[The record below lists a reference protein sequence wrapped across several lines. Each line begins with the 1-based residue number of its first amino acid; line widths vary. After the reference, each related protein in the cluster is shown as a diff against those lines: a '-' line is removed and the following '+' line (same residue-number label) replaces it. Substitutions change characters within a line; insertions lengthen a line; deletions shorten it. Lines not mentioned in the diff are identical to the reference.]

1 VANHIKT
8 LSSAIHSV
16 DPTTQ
21 RNAAATYILII
32 SLIPDPKENPYF
44 RRFLM
49 QLRDNLPTVI
59 AQMFVLGVDW
69 KRPGGPGPIC
79 TLIIHMLFWCDTS
92 LGDDKKASIDASVRI
107 ALLAKLNEL
116 QSINSYT
123 KFERHQQVEIER
135 LAGILVTI
143 NSEEMP
149 GNTYIASTRQYLEGQ
164 VDFCGNGN
172 CCEEALM
179 TCSKCKSVRYCG
191 KSCQQ
196 QDWKKGHKL
205 KCFTVNF

>member
-1 VANHIKT
+1 M
-8 LSSAIHSV
+8 
-16 DPTTQ
+16 
-21 RNAAATYILII
+21 
-32 SLIPDPKENPYF
+32 SLIPDPKENSYF
-44 RRFLM
+44 RRFLL

-59 AQMFVLGVDW
+59 AQTFVQGVDW
-69 KRPGGPGPIC
+69 KRPGGPGYIC

-92 LGDDKKASIDASVRI
+92 LGDDKNASIDASVRI

-116 QSINSYT
+116 QSINSYA

-135 LAGILVTI
+135 LAGILAVI
-143 NSEEMP
+143 NSEKIP
-149 GNTYIASTRQYLEGQ
+149 GNTYLVSTRQHLEGQ
-164 VDFCGNGN
+164 VDFCGNEN
-172 CCEEALM
+172 CFEEALM

-196 QDWKKGHKL
+196 RDWKKGHKL